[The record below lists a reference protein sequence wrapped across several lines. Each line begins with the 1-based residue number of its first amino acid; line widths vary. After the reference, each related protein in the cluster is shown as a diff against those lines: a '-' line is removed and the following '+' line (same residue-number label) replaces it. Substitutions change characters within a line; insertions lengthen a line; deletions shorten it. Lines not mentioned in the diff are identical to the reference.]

1 MNEMALKPALA
12 PSDPVEPNGKRQ
24 EIAMTRA
31 FRHTVAAAAAIT
43 LLGLSQATLAQS
55 RCTSTTCGVVD
66 RVDLVEKKG
75 QGSGLGLI
83 AGGVVG
89 GVLGHQIGSG
99 RGNTAA
105 TILGAGAGA
114 YAGNE
119 VEKNAKKS
127 SYWSVAIRMDN
138 GQTRNFTYTNQ
149 PPVHE
154 GERVRLIDGG
164 RRLARVSG

>member
-1 MNEMALKPALA
+1 
-12 PSDPVEPNGKRQ
+12 
-24 EIAMTRA
+24 MTA
-31 FRHTVAAAAAIT
+31 TIRHSVITAAAIM
-43 LLGLSQATLAQS
+43 LLGTAPGGAIAQTK
-55 RCTSTTCGVVD
+55 CTSTSCGVVD

-75 QGSGLGLI
+75 QGSGLGMI

-119 VEKNAKKS
+119 IEKNSKKS
-127 SYWSVAIRMDN
+127 SYWAVAIRMDN

-164 RRLARVSG
+164 RRLARVNG

>member
-1 MNEMALKPALA
+1 MIRR
-12 PSDPVEPNGKRQ
+12 V
-24 EIAMTRA
+24 
-31 FRHTVAAAAAIT
+31 RHSIVASAAIV
-43 LLGLSQATLAQS
+43 LLSTASGAAIAQS
-55 RCTSTTCGVVD
+55 KCTGTTCGVVD
-66 RVDLVEKKG
+66 RVELVEKKG
-75 QGSGLGLI
+75 QGSGLGMI

-99 RGNTAA
+99 HGNTAA

-119 VEKNAKKS
+119 VEKNAKRT
-127 SYWSVAIRMDN
+127 SYWAVAIRMDN

-164 RRLARVSG
+164 RRLSRV

>member
-1 MNEMALKPALA
+1 MIRT
-12 PSDPVEPNGKRQ
+12 V
-24 EIAMTRA
+24 
-31 FRHTVAAAAAIT
+31 RHSVVAAAAIV
-43 LLGLSQATLAQS
+43 LLGSASQATFAQS
-55 RCTSTTCGVVD
+55 KCTSTTCGVVD
-66 RVDLVEKKG
+66 RVELVQQKG
-75 QGSGLGLI
+75 QGSGLGMI

-99 RGNTAA
+99 HGNTAA

-119 VEKNAKKS
+119 IEKNAKKT
-127 SYWSVAIRMDN
+127 SYWAVAIRMDN
-138 GQTRNFTYTNQ
+138 GQTRNFTYTSQ
-149 PPVHE
+149 PSVHE

>member
-1 MNEMALKPALA
+1 MRRT
-12 PSDPVEPNGKRQ
+12 V
-24 EIAMTRA
+24 
-31 FRHTVAAAAAIT
+31 RHSVIAAAAIV
-43 LLGLSQATLAQS
+43 LLGTASEAAVAQS
-55 RCTSTTCGVVD
+55 KCTSTTCGVVD
-66 RVDLVEKKG
+66 RVELVEKKG
-75 QGSGLGLI
+75 QGSGLGMV

-119 VEKNAKKS
+119 IEKNAKKS
-127 SYWSVAIRMDN
+127 SYWAVAIRMDN
-138 GQTRNFTYTNQ
+138 GSTRNFTYTNQ

-164 RRLARVSG
+164 RRLALVGG

>member
-1 MNEMALKPALA
+1 MM
-12 PSDPVEPNGKRQ
+12 Q
-24 EIAMTRA
+24 TI
-31 FRHTVAAAAAIT
+31 RHSAAAIAMVI
-43 LLGLSQATLAQS
+43 LLGATSQAALAQT

-114 YAGNE
+114 YAGHE
-119 VEKNAKKS
+119 IEKNAKRT

-138 GQTRNFTYTNQ
+138 GRTRNFTYTNQ
-149 PPVHE
+149 PPVRE
-154 GERVRLIDGG
+154 GERVRLVDGG
-164 RRLARVSG
+164 PRLVRVSG

>member
-1 MNEMALKPALA
+1 MI
-12 PSDPVEPNGKRQ
+12 G
-24 EIAMTRA
+24 
-31 FRHTVAAAAAIT
+31 TVRRSVVASAAIV
-43 LLGLSQATLAQS
+43 LLGTASAPAIGQTK
-55 RCTSTTCGVVD
+55 CTSTTCGVVD
-66 RVDLVEKKG
+66 RVELVEKKG
-75 QGSGLGLI
+75 QGSGLGMI

-119 VEKNAKKS
+119 VEKNAKRT
-127 SYWSVAIRMDN
+127 SYWAVAIRVDN
-138 GQTRNFTYTNQ
+138 GQTRNFTYTHQ

-164 RRLARVSG
+164 RRLSRV

>member
-1 MNEMALKPALA
+1 MRRMI
-12 PSDPVEPNGKRQ
+12 RQ
-24 EIAMTRA
+24 SGI
-31 FRHTVAAAAAIT
+31 AAATIV
-43 LLGLSQATLAQS
+43 LLGTTSSFAVAQS
-55 RCTSTTCGVVD
+55 QCTSTTCGVVD
-66 RVDLVEKKG
+66 RVELVQQKG

-99 RGNTAA
+99 HGNTAA

-119 VEKNAKKS
+119 IEKNAKKS
-127 SYWSVAIRMDN
+127 SYWAVAIRMDN
-138 GQTRNFTYTNQ
+138 GHTRNFTYTNQ
-149 PPVHE
+149 PSVHE
-154 GERVRLIDGG
+154 GERVRLIDNG

>member
-1 MNEMALKPALA
+1 
-12 PSDPVEPNGKRQ
+12 
-24 EIAMTRA
+24 MTRTV
-31 FRHTVAAAAAIT
+31 RHSMAAAAAMM
-43 LLGLSQATLAQS
+43 LLCSSQAALAQS
-55 RCTSTTCGVVD
+55 KCTSATCGVVD
-66 RVDLVEKKG
+66 RVELVEKKG

-127 SYWSVAIRMDN
+127 NYWSVAIRMDN
-138 GQTRNFTYTNQ
+138 GYTRNFTYTNQ